1 MIWKEKEIYLFIT
14 RINLKYLNWYID
26 GYQTVLK
33 LDEFLVMQPFLKNK
47 QLKLLPILF
56 PSIVQMQ
63 FQQQTVQ
70 TH

>member
-14 RINLKYLNWYID
+14 GINLKYLNWYID

-33 LDEFLVMQPFLKNK
+33 LDESLVMQPFLKNK

-56 PSIVQMQ
+56 PSFVKLQ